1 MVMFAKLHR
10 RAELRG
16 VEFCESC
23 GQVCTP
29 GCRAQARLE
38 RTRTEALFH
47 TGFLR

>member
-1 MVMFAKLHR
+1 MFAKLRR

-16 VEFCESC
+16 VEFCEPC
-23 GQVCTP
+23 WQVCTP